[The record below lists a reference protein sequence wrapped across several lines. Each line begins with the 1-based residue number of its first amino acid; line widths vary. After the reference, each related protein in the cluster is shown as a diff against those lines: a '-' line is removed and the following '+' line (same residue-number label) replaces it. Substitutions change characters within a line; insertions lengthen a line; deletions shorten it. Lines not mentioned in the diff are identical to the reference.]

1 MISFYIKVK
10 TPEITKK
17 YKTLGLGRS
26 VVITL
31 LESVDENVNHKICF
45 DNYFTSVDL
54 VKDLKDNG
62 IFAVGVI

>member
-10 TPEITKK
+10 APELTKK
-17 YKTLGLGRS
+17 YMALGLGGS
-26 VVITL
+26 LVKTL
-31 LESVDENVNHKICF
+31 LESVDENVNHKVCF

-54 VKDLKDNG
+54 VKDLKDNV